1 MVNVIKQLIL
11 VVFFFQAEDGIR
23 DLTVTGVQTC
33 ALPILVVRGG
43 STRRSFRGHRG
54 LRLARIHPAMGPA
67 ENSERPSRQRL
78 GSTPSLVL
86 PLLAAI
92 MAVADA
98 RRIEWAPPRGGR
110 PWAPGR
116 SRGGPASPRAP
127 RGRPS

>member
-67 ENSERPSRQRL
+67 ENSEGPSRQRL
-78 GSTPSLVL
+78 GSTRSLVSR
-86 PLLAAI
+86 LLAAI
-92 MAVADA
+92 MAVAEGGP
-98 RRIEWAPPRGGR
+98 IEWAPPWRRLPWDLGWFVRG
-110 PWAPGR
+110 
-116 SRGGPASPRAP
+116 S
-127 RGRPS
+127 